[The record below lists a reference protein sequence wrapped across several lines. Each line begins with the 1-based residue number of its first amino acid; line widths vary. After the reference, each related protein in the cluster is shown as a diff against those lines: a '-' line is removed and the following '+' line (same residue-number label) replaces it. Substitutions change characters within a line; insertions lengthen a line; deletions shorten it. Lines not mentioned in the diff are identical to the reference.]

1 MLTLLAIS
9 VVNPFI
15 GTGATSNPGNVFP
28 GASVPFGMA
37 KIGIDVDTYAP
48 AGYNDDLDAP
58 VRGMSLIHDTG
69 TGSSSGSFGNFESM
83 PVICTNDNY
92 QLCPT
97 TLDNR
102 KRKRAKGKDIAI
114 PGYFS
119 TTLNNS
125 IRMEATSTRRAGL
138 IRYTFPQSALEKQNA
153 KNPHLVM
160 DWSNDLPGTFR
171 GGYMRINPLEG
182 RVIFNGTYGSSF
194 ASGIFSYNAYACYDL
209 HAGGRQ
215 AVGKFGVWAG
225 DRFGQDTKL
234 EGEVTSSLVRNT
246 IGGQPVQAG
255 ALVSWKKT
263 LNAGSVS
270 DWQGVGLD
278 GLHWFSKVNS
288 SLTHRR

>member
-1 MLTLLAIS
+1 MEADNLQA

-48 AGYNDDLDAP
+48 AGYNDDLQAP
-58 VRGMSLIHDTG
+58 VRGMSILHDTG
-69 TGSSSGSFGNFESM
+69 TGSSSGSFGNFETM
-83 PVICTNDNY
+83 PVICTNDDY

-102 KRKRAKGKDIAI
+102 KRMRAKGKDVAM

-125 IRMEATSTRRAGL
+125 IKMEATSTRRAGL
-138 IRYTFPQSALEKQNA
+138 IRYTFPQSALDKQQA
-153 KNPHLVM
+153 KSPHLVM
-160 DWSNDLPGTFR
+160 DWTNDLPGTFK
-171 GGYMRINPLEG
+171 GGHMRLNPLEG

-194 ASGIFSYNAYACYDL
+194 ASGLFQYNAYACYDL

-215 AVGKFGVWAG
+215 ALGKFGVWAG
-225 DRFGQDTKL
+225 DRYVCSVLPNDGRRYELTSMTRFGEDTKL
-234 EGEVTSSLVRNT
+234 EGEVTSDLVRNT
-246 IGGQPVQAG
+246 IGGQPIQAG

-263 LNAGSVS
+263 MNAGSVS
-270 DWQGVGLD
+270 DMQ
-278 GLHWFSKVNS
+278 
-288 SLTHRR
+288 